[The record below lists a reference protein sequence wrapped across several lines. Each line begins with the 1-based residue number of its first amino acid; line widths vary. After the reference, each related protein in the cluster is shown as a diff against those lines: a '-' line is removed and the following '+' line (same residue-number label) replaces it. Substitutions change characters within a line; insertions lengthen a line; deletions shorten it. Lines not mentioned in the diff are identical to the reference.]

1 MTASARSP
9 ASSITTSSPKHY
21 PYPISPPRHLKSQ
34 SNDSTESLRHLELSD
49 GPMRAVGA
57 GHARQRSFSF
67 TGFDFQADLLPLS
80 ASVSEPDS
88 SFGEGPG
95 SEKSISLVHGIA
107 LVVGL
112 QIGSGIFSSPGV
124 VVANTHSV
132 GASLTVWLASGL
144 LAWTGASSFA
154 ELGSSIPLNGGAQAY
169 LAYAYGPL
177 VSYLFAWTAISA
189 LKPGFNAVIS
199 LIFAEYV
206 NRLMWHISRDQVS
219 PDDIPQWAI
228 KLTAVAAVLLVA
240 VLCAATRNLGTRA
253 SVVFTT
259 VKVCVSVTVLGLI
272 QLVRGQASASFR
284 EPLFDDSSKSPS
296 AYSLALY
303 SGLWAF
309 DGWDQANYVG
319 GEMHN
324 PERNIPRAIHL
335 SMTIVIILF
344 LLANVSYLVVLDKA
358 TVGMS
363 NAVALDFGRA
373 LLGPVGGVVFAI
385 MVAVSCFGA
394 LNGSTFTSARLI
406 RAAGREGYL
415 PAMFGRLNKSRKT
428 PVNAIVLQ
436 AGLTIAFIV
445 VGGGF
450 RSLINFSVVA
460 SWSFYFLTV
469 LGLVILRVKEPNL
482 ERPYKTWII
491 TPLTFCA
498 VAIFLLCM
506 PVIAAPLEAM
516 AVIGFVLAGV
526 PVYYLTNRNEQAK
539 LPFLL
544 GESGSLV
551 DRIRGRPNTS
561 AGWQAVS
568 TEGDEVEMT
577 VDDRTLRTHRG

>member
-1 MTASARSP
+1 MPVSVRFPSP
-9 ASSITTSSPKHY
+9 SSSTSSTEHHPL
-21 PYPISPPRHLKSQ
+21 SPTRNARHFQSS
-34 SNDSTESLRHLELSD
+34 SNDSTESLRNLELSD
-49 GPMRAVGA
+49 GPMSAGKAGA
-57 GHARQRSFSF
+57 GTRHGRQRSFSF
-67 TGFDFQADLLPLS
+67 TGFDFQRDLLPLS
-80 ASVSEPDS
+80 ASVSEPDA
-88 SFGEGPG
+88 SFVDSPG
-95 SEKSISLVHGIA
+95 SEKSISLIHSIG

-132 GASLTVWLASGL
+132 GASLMVWVVSGL

-189 LKPGFNAVIS
+189 LKPGGNAVIS
-199 LIFAEYV
+199 LIFAEYL
-206 NRLMWHISRDQVS
+206 NRLMWHVTRDQVS

-228 KLTAVAAVLLVA
+228 KLTAVVAVLLVA
-240 VLCAATRNLGTRA
+240 LICAATRNLGTRA

-259 VKVCVSVTVLGLI
+259 VKICALVSITILGLI
-272 QLVRGQASASFR
+272 QLARGRASESFR
-284 EPLFDDSSKSPS
+284 EPLFDGSSNSPS

-319 GEMHN
+319 GEVHN
-324 PERNIPRAIHL
+324 PEKNIPKAIHF
-335 SMTIVIILF
+335 SMTIVSALF

-363 NAVALDFGRA
+363 NAVALDFGHV
-373 LLGPVGGVVFAI
+373 LFGPVGGVVFAI

-394 LNGSTFTSARLI
+394 LNGSTFTSSRLI

-428 PVNAIVLQ
+428 PVNAILLQ
-436 AGLTIAFIV
+436 SVLTIAFIV

-469 LGLVILRVKEPNL
+469 LGLVILRVKEPKL

-506 PVIAAPLEAM
+506 PIIAAPLEAM
-516 AVIGFVLAGV
+516 AVVGFVLAGI
-526 PVYYLTNRNEQAK
+526 PMYYLTHRDEKAK
-539 LPFLL
+539 LPFLPTFL
-544 GESGSLV
+544 GSLA
-551 DRIRGRPNTS
+551 DRILGWPNAS
-561 AGWQAVS
+561 AGWQVVS
-568 TEGDEVEMT
+568 TEGDDVEMVT
-577 VDDRTLRTHRG
+577 